1 VQGIHHLNP
10 FPPPSGNTRVENHV
24 SYRLLWIYI
33 SRNPAFSLGMPQ
45 PRHREGDVV
54 FATKRGLEAF
64 GNARAGNGPGQPSKE
79 EKQAAVQE
87 VHHSPLRIFLRP
99 KILFHIFRATV
110 SEWNADNV
118 QRMGAALAY
127 YTIFSLAPLLVI
139 SIAIAALVFGEKAAQ
154 GEMLAQIQG
163 FIGRDNAKAIQTMI
177 QSAQK
182 PAHGTIA
189 AILGLGVLLWGA
201 SSVFTEM
208 HDALNM
214 IWDVDLN
221 AQSGIWSL
229 VKARFLG
236 FGMVLAIGFLLLV
249 SLLLSAATSGLAEY
263 IEARLAVPVALFHVL
278 DLIVSMLVITA
289 LFAMIFKILPD
300 LKIAWND
307 VWVGA
312 VLTAILFAAGKFAIG
327 FYIGKSVSA
336 SAYGAAASLVIVV
349 MWIYYSA
356 LILYFGA
363 EFTHIFANEFG
374 SHADEQNWRNRN
386 PASGGR

>member
-1 VQGIHHLNP
+1 M
-10 FPPPSGNTRVENHV
+10 S
-24 SYRLLWIYI
+24 
-33 SRNPAFSLGMPQ
+33 
-45 PRHREGDVV
+45 
-54 FATKRGLEAF
+54 ATKRGIETF
-64 GNARAGNGPGQPSKE
+64 QNAPARNGPNEPSKQ

-87 VHHSPLRIFLRP
+87 TRISPLRIFLRP
-99 KILFHIFRATV
+99 KVLFQIFKTTF

-118 QRMGAALAY
+118 QRMSAALAY

-154 GEMLAQIQG
+154 GEILVQIQG
-163 FIGRDNAKAIQTMI
+163 FIGPDIAKAVQTMI
-177 QSAQK
+177 QLAQK

-189 AILGLGVLLWGA
+189 AIFGVGVLLWGA

-208 HDALNM
+208 HDAMNT

-229 VKARFLG
+229 VKTRFLS

-249 SLLLSAATSGLAEY
+249 SLLLSAAMSGLAKY
-263 IEARLAVPVALFHVL
+263 IEGRLAVPVALFHVL
-278 DLIVSMLVITA
+278 DLVVSGLVITA
-289 LFAMIFKILPD
+289 LFSMIFKILPD

-312 VLTAILFAAGKFAIG
+312 VLTAILFTAGKFIIG

-336 SAYGAAASLVIVV
+336 SAYGTAASLVIVV

-363 EFTHIFANEFG
+363 EFTHIFSNEFG
-374 SHADEQNWRNRN
+374 SHLGEHNRN
-386 PASGGR
+386 TRKQILSESERLS

>member
-1 VQGIHHLNP
+1 
-10 FPPPSGNTRVENHV
+10 V
-24 SYRLLWIYI
+24 S
-33 SRNPAFSLGMPQ
+33 
-45 PRHREGDVV
+45 
-54 FATKRGLEAF
+54 ATKRGIETFNDAP
-64 GNARAGNGPGQPSKE
+64 AGNGPNQPSKQ

-87 VHHSPLRIFLRP
+87 ARISPLRILFRP
-99 KILFHIFRATV
+99 KILFHIFRTTI

-118 QRMGAALAY
+118 QRMSAALAY

-139 SIAIAALVFGEKAAQ
+139 AIAIAALVFGEKAAQ
-154 GEMLAQIQG
+154 GEILAQIQG
-163 FIGRDNAKAIQTMI
+163 FIGQDNAKAIQTMI

-189 AILGLGVLLWGA
+189 AIFGLGVLLWGA

-208 HDALNM
+208 HDAMNT
-214 IWDVDLN
+214 IWDVDLT

-229 VKARFLG
+229 VKTRFLS

-249 SLLLSAATSGLAEY
+249 SLLLSAATSGLAKY
-263 IEARLAVPVALFHVL
+263 IEGRLAVPVAPFHML

-289 LFAMIFKILPD
+289 LFATIFKILPD

-312 VLTAILFAAGKFAIG
+312 VLTAILFTAGKFAIG

-363 EFTHIFANEFG
+363 EFTHIFCDEFG
-374 SHADEQNWRNRN
+374 SHLGEQNRNRKQRL
-386 PASGGR
+386 SESERLS

>member
-1 VQGIHHLNP
+1 
-10 FPPPSGNTRVENHV
+10 V
-24 SYRLLWIYI
+24 S
-33 SRNPAFSLGMPQ
+33 
-45 PRHREGDVV
+45 
-54 FATKRGLEAF
+54 ATKKNLEAL
-64 GNARAGNGPGQPSKE
+64 GSVPAGNGGQQEQQGAS
-79 EKQAAVQE
+79 QE
-87 VHHSPLRIFLRP
+87 VRRSPLRIFLRP
-99 KILFHIFRATV
+99 KILLHIFRTTI
-110 SEWNADNV
+110 SEWNADNA

-154 GEMLAQIQG
+154 GQILVQIQG
-163 FIGRDNAKAIQTMI
+163 FIGQDSAKAVQTMI

-182 PAHGTIA
+182 PAQGTFS
-189 AILGLGVLLWGA
+189 AILGLGLLLWGA

-221 AQSGIWSL
+221 KQSEILSL
-229 VKARFLG
+229 VRARFLSSG
-236 FGMVLAIGFLLLV
+236 IVLAIGFLLLV
-249 SLLLSAATSGLAEY
+249 SLLLTAATSGLAEY

-300 LKIAWND
+300 IKIAWND

-312 VLTAILFAAGKFAIG
+312 VLTATLFTAGKFAIG
-327 FYIGKSVSA
+327 FYIGKSVSM
-336 SAYGAAASLVIVV
+336 SAYGAATSLVIVV

-374 SHADEQNWRNRN
+374 SHAGKRNWSNRN
-386 PASGGR
+386 SA